1 VATTDVQV
9 LLRPTE
15 EDAGNK
21 SEEDILAKI
30 RRALDPILIPTSA
43 SSWKKRLR
51 HLSFRRQL
59 LECRRPHPA
68 HPF

>member
-30 RRALDPILIPTSA
+30 RRALDTILIPTSET
-43 SSWKKRLR
+43 SQTSIIQKTT
-51 HLSFRRQL
+51 S
-59 LECRRPHPA
+59 
-68 HPF
+68 